1 MKNKITIF
9 LSLIILI
16 SLSSCQFYT
25 DIDTTGDVS
34 YVSTKPVITLLG
46 EPIMSLQV
54 GDNYVDAGVEAFAT
68 EDTIL
73 NAEIVSGIV
82 DANTEG
88 FYVVTYKATNGF
100 NWSTYAYRS
109 VLVHDGTP
117 YTLDIAG
124 TYRIGFQFYSDVQK
138 YSIDGYWEMTNV
150 FAEEGV
156 TLSIVFADMG
166 DGVNYTLVPGEH
178 ITKGQYYGTAV
189 KSGNKLIF
197 TMTFLG
203 LNGSTTV
210 KNFEWTKA

>member
-16 SLSSCQFYT
+16 SISSCQYYK
-25 DIDTTGDVS
+25 DIDTTGNVS

-46 EPIMSLQV
+46 DPIMSLQA
-54 GDNYVDAGVEAFAT
+54 GSNYVDAGVEAYAT
-68 EDTIL
+68 EDTVL
-73 NAEIVSGIV
+73 NAEIVSGEV
-82 DANTEG
+82 DANTVG

-100 NWSTYAYRS
+100 NWSSYAYRS

-117 YTLDIAG
+117 YALDIAG
-124 TYRIGFQFYSDVQK
+124 SYRIGFNFFADIQK

-156 TLSIVFADMG
+156 TLSIIFADMG

-178 ITKGQYYGTAV
+178 ETKGKYSGTAV
-189 KSGNKLIF
+189 KSGNKMIF
-197 TMTFLG
+197 TITFVG
-203 LNGSTTV
+203 FDGSTTV